1 MKRISPRARVLA
13 YLGALHGVFA
23 ALGFVLLAE
32 LWWAL
37 IAVEVLFLVSLL
49 LGFRLTAALFE
60 PLELARD
67 SARLL
72 EEGDFT
78 TRFVPTGQPQV
89 DELVHVY
96 NRMADQLR
104 SERVHAEERHHF
116 LSRILEVS
124 ATGILVLDFDERVDV
139 ANPAAARLFD
149 CEPAGLRGVALSSLP
164 GPLGDAV
171 AGLADGEASVATLSA
186 GRRVRAQCGQF
197 LDRGFRRR
205 FFVLDELTEEL
216 RRSERAAYEKLIRTM
231 SHEVN
236 TTVAASGSLLQSC
249 LAYAPQL
256 RDDDRGDYENAL
268 GVVIDRTRA
277 LADFLGRFAALF
289 RLPPPRLEPVDV
301 GELLRHLARLLG
313 GHAEGRG
320 VAIAWEL
327 APAPVI
333 VDADR
338 ALLEQAL
345 ANVIK
350 NAIEAAGRGGT
361 VTLMSGR
368 RENRGLIEVRDT
380 GPGLSEEVRAN
391 LFTPFFSTKE
401 GGQGIGLTLVQE
413 ILAQHRCA
421 FSLEAAP
428 GGPTRFTVLF

>member
-1 MKRISPRARVLA
+1 MSPRARVLA
-13 YLGALHGVFA
+13 YLAALHGVFA
-23 ALGFVLLAE
+23 ALGWVLLAGNP
-32 LWWAL
+32 WAL
-37 IAVEVLFLVSLL
+37 IAVEVLFAASLL

-124 ATGILVLDFDERVDV
+124 STGILVLDFDARVDV

-149 CEPAGLRGVALSSLP
+149 VEPAALRGVALAALP
-164 GPLGDAV
+164 GPLGAAV
-171 AGLADGEASVATLSA
+171 AGLAEGEARVAALSA
-186 GRRVRAQCGQF
+186 GRRVRAQGGQF
-197 LDRGFRRR
+197 LDRGFNRR

-256 RDDDRGDYENAL
+256 AEEDRADYEQAL
-268 GVVIDRTRA
+268 GVVIGRTRA

-289 RLPPPRLEPVDV
+289 RLPPPRRGPVDA
-301 GELLRHLARLLG
+301 GELLRGLGRLLA
-313 GHAEGRG
+313 GHAEARG
-320 VAIAWEL
+320 VAFAWEL
-327 APAPVI
+327 AAPPLV

-345 ANVIK
+345 ANVVK
-350 NAIEAAGRGGT
+350 NAIEAAGEGGT
-361 VTLMSGR
+361 VTLVTGR
-368 RENRGLIEVRDT
+368 QGGRGLIEVRDT

-421 FSLEAAP
+421 FALEAPP

>member
-1 MKRISPRARVLA
+1 MSPRGRVLA
-13 YLGALHGVFA
+13 YLAALHGVFA
-23 ALGFVLLAE
+23 ALAWVLLAGDR
-32 LWWAL
+32 WAL
-37 IAVEVLFLVSLL
+37 IAVELVFFGSLL
-49 LGFRLTAALFE
+49 LGLKLTAGLFE

-104 SERVHAEERHHF
+104 AERVRSEERHHF
-116 LSRILEVS
+116 LGRILDVS
-124 ATGILVLDFDERVDV
+124 ATGIVVLDFDERVEL

-149 CEPAGLRGVALSSLP
+149 ASGAELRGRGLAELP
-164 GPLGDAV
+164 GALGEAV
-171 AGLADGEASVATLSA
+171 AALAEGEPQVVAIAA
-186 GRRVRAQCGQF
+186 GRRVRVQRGHF
-197 LDRGFRRR
+197 LDRGFARR
-205 FFVLDELTEEL
+205 FYVLDELTEEL

-256 RDDDRGDYENAL
+256 RDEDRADYEQAL
-268 GVVIDRTRA
+268 GVVIGRTRA

-289 RLPPPRLEPVDV
+289 RLPPPRREPLDV
-301 GELLRHLARLLG
+301 AGMLRALARLLAA
-313 GHAEGRG
+313 HAESRR
-320 VAIAWEL
+320 VTFAYEL
-327 APAPVI
+327 AVEPLI
-333 VDADR
+333 VEADR

-345 ANVIK
+345 SNVVK
-350 NAIEAAGRGGT
+350 NAVEAAGAGGT
-361 VTLMSGR
+361 VTLATGR
-368 RENRGLIEVRDT
+368 RGGRPLVEVRDT
-380 GPGLSEEVRAN
+380 GPGLSEEVRAH

-421 FSLEAAP
+421 FALEAKP
-428 GGPTRFTVLF
+428 GGPTTFSVLF